1 MTPYRKPTKRYE
13 IIYNKRLVEYIAEC
27 FNAIR
32 NRFRCLAVD
41 KAKFYQ
47 PEKATKIINV
57 CSAIHNACIFYKENS
72 QFDEISAT
80 KKSENNSYNNPSFSS
95 DEDDSSSDSM
105 EFNNEADASK
115 EALEIRKNIAQ
126 SLQNSLSDDTNSSDT
141 NSGNSTEFNSNEDD
155 SSSDGM
161 EFSNV
166 TKASIEALELK
177 KTLIEKK
184 SKSCLKKTN
193 KFKSLKLFACLYF
206 ENIYYVH
213 SYILSYITRYKN
225 KFKKPFTR
233 NRNIHSLNSAILSN
247 AAPSRSIAK
256 VCFSIN
262 FSYRS
267 INFSCLSTALVS
279 LSIY

>member
-126 SLQNSLSDDTNSSDT
+126 SLQNSLSDDIYDTNSSDN
-141 NSGNSTEFNSNEDD
+141 NSDNCREFNSDEHD

-161 EFSNV
+161 EFSNEFSNLAN
-166 TKASIEALELK
+166 ASIEALELRKALAK
-177 KTLIEKK
+177 KTP
-184 SKSCLKKTN
+184 N
-193 KFKSLKLFACLYF
+193 H
-206 ENIYYVH
+206 V
-213 SYILSYITRYKN
+213 
-225 KFKKPFTR
+225 
-233 NRNIHSLNSAILSN
+233 
-247 AAPSRSIAK
+247 
-256 VCFSIN
+256 
-262 FSYRS
+262 
-267 INFSCLSTALVS
+267 
-279 LSIY
+279 